1 MREGRA
7 SKAQKN
13 APSDHMCLPLPR
25 IRLPPIPVP
34 FVLQAS
40 RDEEEEEEEEE
51 EESEEPKLDC
61 LASGSLALLLLSLP
75 LLDALG
81 APLNVMVVAFHRC
94 APSLAPFGPFWSQ
107 YNHAHVRQTWRIA
120 SACHVASTRASTTR
134 ARTHTEAPGLA
145 SSLVYKAAQASLM
158 FCTPICRSCF
168 Q

>member
-40 RDEEEEEEEEE
+40 RDEEEEEEE
-51 EESEEPKLDC
+51 SGEPKSDC
-61 LASGSLALLLLSLP
+61 LASGSLALLLFPLL

-81 APLNVMVVAFHRC
+81 AQVNVMFMAFHRC
-94 APSLAPFGPFWSQ
+94 APSLAPFGPFWSR
-107 YNHAHVRQTWRIA
+107 YSHAHVRQTLRIA
-120 SACHVASTRASTTR
+120 CCVACTRASISAHR
-134 ARTHTEAPGLA
+134 EREAKGLTP
-145 SSLVYKAAQASLM
+145 SFVYKAAQAALK

-168 Q
+168 K

>member
-40 RDEEEEEEEEE
+40 RDEEEEE

-94 APSLAPFGPFWSQ
+94 APSLAPFGPFWSR
-107 YNHAHVRQTWRIA
+107 YSHAHVRQRLRIA
-120 SACHVASTRASTTR
+120 CCVACTRASISGH
-134 ARTHTEAPGLA
+134 THTQAKGLTP
-145 SSLVYKAAQASLM
+145 SFVYKAAQAALL
-158 FCTPICRSCF
+158 FCTPICSSCF
-168 Q
+168 K